1 MTPSSSASGP
11 LTGREYRRVSVDR
24 SGRARS
30 TGEQHAE
37 NVRDAESVGVCLGE
51 AYEDNDRS
59 ASRYATKVR
68 DDFARLMDDLRAGRF
83 GVDALWLWESSRGS
97 RKVGEWVE
105 LIEECERNAIVIRVT
120 THGRFYDPRNAR
132 DRRSLLED
140 AVDSEYESSKVS
152 HRTSRTAAAA
162 AAEGRPHGQIPY
174 GYRRVYHEETRE
186 LVGQFPHPVEAPVVA
201 ELFERI
207 ASGHSIR
214 SISVD
219 FAERGIEKR
228 SGGPFSHQQLR
239 TMAVNPTYAG
249 LRVHQPGRKA
259 RYHPDRTGQAITKG
273 VWEGIVS
280 EATFY
285 AVQEILTNPARRTS
299 RPGRAKH
306 LLSMIAR
313 CGVCGSVVS
322 VTYRDDGSGRDIE
335 RRYYQCHAKGC
346 VKVLADALDDF
357 VTVAVIAYLARE
369 DVYQAL
375 KQESDDD
382 NDDLAAV
389 RDEIAA
395 IKRQL
400 SELADAFARREITVG
415 FVARSEPPL
424 LAELEKAEQREQEL
438 LTPAVLRGLL
448 TPGADVAQQWED
460 MPISAR
466 RDLLRLLLRPDLLG
480 TVTVSRRPDGGPRNQ
495 SYPVSDRVIFAT
507 EQN

>member
-1 MTPSSSASGP
+1 
-11 LTGREYRRVSVDR
+11 
-24 SGRARS
+24 
-30 TGEQHAE
+30 
-37 NVRDAESVGVCLGE
+37 
-51 AYEDNDRS
+51 
-59 ASRYATKVR
+59 
-68 DDFARLMDDLRAGRF
+68 MDDLRGGRF
-83 GVDALWLWESSRGS
+83 GADVLWLWESSRGS

-105 LIEECERNAIVIRVT
+105 LIEECERNSIVIRVT

-174 GYRRVYHEETRE
+174 GYRRVYHEETRAFI
-186 LVGQFPHPVEAPVVA
+186 GQYPHPVEAPVVA

-207 ASGHSIR
+207 AAGHSLR
-214 SISVD
+214 SIARD

-228 SGGPFSHQQLR
+228 SGGPFSPAHLR
-239 TMAVNPTYAG
+239 VVAINPSYAG

-259 RYHPDRTGQAITKG
+259 RYQHDRTGQRITKG

-280 EATFY
+280 EALFY

-299 RPGRAKH
+299 RPGRANN

-313 CGVCGSVVS
+313 CAVCESVLAAS
-322 VTYRDDGSGRDIE
+322 YRNGREVGI
-335 RRYYQCHAKGC
+335 RYYQCHAKGC
-346 VKVLADALDDF
+346 VKVRADDLDEM
-357 VTVAVIAYLARE
+357 VTSTVVAYLARQ

-375 KQESDDD
+375 QQESDDE

-389 RDEIAA
+389 RDDIAD

-400 SELADAFARREITVG
+400 SDLASAYARREITVG

-424 LAELEKAEQREQEL
+424 LAELAKVEQREQEL
-438 LTPAVLRGLL
+438 LTPSVLRGIIA
-448 TPGADVAQQWED
+448 PGADIAEQWTT

-466 RDLLRLLLRPDLLG
+466 RELLRLLLRPDILG
-480 TVTVSRRPDGGPRNQ
+480 TVTVSRRPNGGRRERT
-495 SYPVSDRVIFAT
+495 YPVRDRVTFVT
-507 EQN
+507 EQ